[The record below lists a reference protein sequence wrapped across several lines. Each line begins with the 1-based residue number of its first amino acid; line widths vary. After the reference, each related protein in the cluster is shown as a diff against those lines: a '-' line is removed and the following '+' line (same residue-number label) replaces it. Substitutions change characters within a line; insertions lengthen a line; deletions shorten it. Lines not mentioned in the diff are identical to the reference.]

1 MRTHRSAAILV
12 FVDVIKEMPATLL
25 LRPFGYETLAVRV
38 WQLTS
43 ESFWEAAALPAL
55 TIVAAGMLPILI
67 LARSSVREVRDH
79 GGDGAIPERREI
91 LKAP

>member
-1 MRTHRSAAILV
+1 LIRGGLCSAAILV

-67 LARSSVREVRDH
+67 LARSSVRSRQGRDEGA
-79 GGDGAIPERREI
+79 GGAG
-91 LKAP
+91 